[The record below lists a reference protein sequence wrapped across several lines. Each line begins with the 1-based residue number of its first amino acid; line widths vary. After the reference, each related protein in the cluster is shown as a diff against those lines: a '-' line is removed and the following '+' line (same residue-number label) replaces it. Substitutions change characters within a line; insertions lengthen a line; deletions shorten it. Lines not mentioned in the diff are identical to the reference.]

1 MRNSLFPLMIIIFLG
16 LLAGAA
22 MTSSGTPLPFL
33 EQVRNPEASTA
44 VGTSNQYQT
53 LALLVLLVVGSLGG
67 ITTAIAGFFYFTNRQ
82 VNVVST
88 FSTNESGLVEG
99 VGEDAGPDAFTR
111 LLREN
116 PVMTVAALAM
126 VGGALLFIV
135 ALFSGI
141 LF

>member
-22 MTSSGTPLPFL
+22 TTSSGMPLPFL

-44 VGTSNQYQT
+44 VGTSNQFQT
-53 LALLVLLVVGSLGG
+53 LALLVVVILGSLGG
-67 ITTAIAGFFYFTNRQ
+67 ITTAIAGFFYFTSRQ
-82 VNVVST
+82 VSIVNT
-88 FSTNESGLVEG
+88 MGTNENGFVDG
-99 VGEDAGPDAFTR
+99 ADDAGPDPFTR

-116 PVMTVAALAM
+116 PVMTVAGLAL
-126 VGGALLFIV
+126 VGGALLFII